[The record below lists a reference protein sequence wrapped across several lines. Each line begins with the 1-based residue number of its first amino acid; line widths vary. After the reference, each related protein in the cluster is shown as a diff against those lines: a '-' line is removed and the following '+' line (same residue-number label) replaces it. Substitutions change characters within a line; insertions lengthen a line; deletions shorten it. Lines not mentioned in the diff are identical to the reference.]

1 MFTPGFRLFF
11 GFALAGLVSMVVFGI
26 VSGDPGEADYF
37 GFVDAS
43 AWVGALSL
51 GWKGGIGNH
60 VGYIVLLL
68 FVVASAF
75 LALMLVAYRDADT
88 DAVAELNGGQLPPAQ
103 GPTTTNYWPVIGA
116 FGVGVTI
123 VGLAVH
129 ASIFVIGLLLMFAA
143 TFEWMMS
150 AWADRATGDPRANKE
165 LRDRIMKPVEVPV
178 LAAVGI
184 AAVVLAMSR
193 IFLTVSK
200 EWATWLAII
209 ISAVIFAVAVAFA
222 LVEKVNRNVVAA
234 VLSVGAIALLAGGV
248 VSASLGE
255 REFHDLSEEH
265 GEDHSDEG
273 EHSEDGD
280 AAGVDAA
287 DAAEEEAVG

>member
-26 VSGDPGEADYF
+26 VSGDAGQADYL

-75 LALMLVAYRDADT
+75 LALMLVAYRDADP

-103 GPTTTNYWPVIGA
+103 GPTTTNYWPVVGA

-123 VGLAVH
+123 VGLATH
-129 ASIFVIGLLLMFAA
+129 ASIFVIGLLLLFAA

-150 AWADRATGDPRANKE
+150 AWADRATGDPAANKE
-165 LRDRIMKPVEVPV
+165 LRDRIMKPVEIPV
-178 LAAVGI
+178 LSAVGI
-184 AAVVLAMSR
+184 AALVLAVSR
-193 IFLTVSK
+193 MFLTVSK
-200 EWATWLAII
+200 EWAVWLAVII
-209 ISAVIFAVAVAFA
+209 ATVVFLGAVALA
-222 LVEKVNRNVVAA
+222 LVEKVNRNVVA
-234 VLSVGAIALLAGGV
+234 VVVSLGAIAVLAGGV

-255 REFHDLSEEH
+255 RDFEHH
-265 GEDHSDEG
+265 GEEHSDEEG
-273 EHSEDGD
+273 EHADEGD
-280 AAGVDAA
+280 AAGVDATRVA
-287 DAAEEEAVG
+287 GEEAVG